1 MQAALVVVAKAFPF
15 KIQSLYLHRPVQFHL
30 YRPIFISNQA
40 FHMELFNEHSTIPTL
55 LRNVIANIHSPRETF
70 LIHKK
75 STVWEEISYMH
86 TLDCADAVSSF
97 FLSKGINKGDR
108 MGLMIDNSP
117 EYVYYDQGIQQIG
130 AINVSIYPTLSEHEV
145 AYIINDSGMRAIL
158 AGNTFLFKKILK
170 IAANCRCLEYIIP
183 AFPEYQKVTV
193 PEDIKAEIVSF
204 DEILNRS
211 GKITAAERAQIDAVR
226 STIRPTDISSLI
238 YTSGTTGTPKGVM
251 LSHSNFVEN
260 VKVCLQQIPVI
271 DETDTFL
278 SFLPLSHVFERTAT
292 YHVCCAQGCK
302 VAFAQSLELL
312 AKNMAEIRPTVMN
325 CVPRLLEKIHDKAIK
340 SGTSGGG
347 LKSKIFLWALE
358 AGQDY
363 RQEKEAGKNPGII
376 RSAKKT
382 IAEKLVFSKI
392 KEKTGGRLKFMIS
405 GGAALPKNVGEFFGN
420 LGIKILEGFG
430 LTETSPVMAVTEF
443 HRQIYGTVG
452 RVIPGIEVGIQNV
465 ESKQMISIQ
474 THESF
479 EEDFECAEGEIIV
492 RGHCVMQGYFNKPA
506 ETAEAIDKDDWF
518 HTGDIGRFYKGNLQI
533 TDRLKN
539 MIVNAY
545 GKNVYPTPVESIYM
559 KSLKIDQIFLIGDK
573 REYLTAIVIPNKENL
588 QEAFDLPES
597 FFQQGGVFINEK
609 EIIDWIGQDLRKLSG
624 ELAKFERIKNF
635 KIKRNP
641 FSIEEGEITP
651 TLKAKRKVIEA
662 KYAGVINEMYSG
674 VVDTD

>member
-1 MQAALVVVAKAFPF
+1 
-15 KIQSLYLHRPVQFHL
+15 
-30 YRPIFISNQA
+30 
-40 FHMELFNEHSTIPTL
+40 MELFNEHSTIPSL
-55 LRNVIANIHSPRETF
+55 LRNVVEHIHKPEETF

-75 STVWEEISYMH
+75 NTVWEEISYQQ
-86 TLDCADAVSSF
+86 TLDCADAVSAF
-97 FLSKGINKGDR
+97 FIQKGIVKGDR
-108 MGLMIDNSP
+108 MGLMIENSP
-117 EYVYYDQGIQQIG
+117 EYVYYDQGIQQLG

-145 AYIINDSGMRAIL
+145 AYIVNDSGMRALLI
-158 AGNTFLFKKILK
+158 GNTFLYKKILK
-170 IAANCRCLEYIIP
+170 IAANCRHLEYIIP
-183 AFPEYQKVTV
+183 AFPEYQKISI
-193 PEDIKAEIVSF
+193 PEDLKTQIISFEEVLAATGKLGAEQLAEI
-204 DEILNRS
+204 E
-211 GKITAAERAQIDAVR
+211 KIR
-226 STIRPTDISSLI
+226 STVKPADISSLI

-271 DETDTFL
+271 DQTETFL

-302 VAFAQSLELL
+302 IAYAQSLELL
-312 AKNMAEIRPTVMN
+312 AKNMAEIKPTVMS
-325 CVPRLLEKIHDKAIK
+325 CVPRLLERIHDKAIK
-340 SGTSGGG
+340 SGTAAGGV
-347 LKSKIFLWALE
+347 KAKIFLWALE

-363 RQEKEAGKNPGII
+363 RRVKETGRNPGIVL
-376 RSAKKT
+376 SAKKAL
-382 IAEKLVFSKI
+382 AEKLVFSKI

-430 LTETSPVMAVTEF
+430 LTETSPVMAVTEY
-443 HRQIYGTVG
+443 HRQVYGTVG
-452 RVIPGIEVGIQNV
+452 RVIPGIEIGIQDV

-474 THESF
+474 THETF
-479 EEDFECAEGEIIV
+479 DEDFECAEGEIIV

-545 GKNVYPTPVESIYM
+545 GKNVYPTPVENIYL

-573 REYLTAIVIPNKENL
+573 REYLTAIVIPSKENM
-588 QEAFDLPES
+588 QEAFKLPES
-597 FFQQGGVFINEK
+597 FFEKPEVFIAEK
-609 EIIDWIGQDLRKLSG
+609 EITDWIGQDLKKLSN

-635 KIKRNP
+635 KVKRNP

-651 TLKAKRKVIEA
+651 TLKAKRKIIEA
-662 KYAGVINEMYSG
+662 KYADAINEMYAEA
-674 VVDTD
+674 VDAD